1 MIIRNRQIRP
11 SIRQVKRRNQQVS
24 PFFLHLPNNIPILFI
39 RPHWFSPW
47 FRRFPWR
54 VSPQF
59 PQILFSPVLSILRKI
74 KEILVE
80 NIVSV
85 FVFFH
90 RLHPFALQYLREPRN
105 VFLRYVFRFWDF
117 ISRSGVGENALFLV
131 GGWLSVV
138 VIVVGVGIRV
148 GVGVRWERVVG
159 VSIWVFLWA
168 RVRLVG
174 GLVWG
179 VNACHFWT
187 TRWSL
192 REKSGRRG
200 EGEGKGVREMDGCF

>member
-1 MIIRNRQIRP
+1 MKSNSIKKKKKSRHKHLQAAIFENIASPGQKFLDPIQLFNDSFGIRDIIMIIRNRQIRP

-105 VFLRYVFRFWDF
+105 VFSGMFSDSG
-117 ISRSGVGENALFLV
+117 ISSP
-131 GGWLSVV
+131 
-138 VIVVGVGIRV
+138 
-148 GVGVRWERVVG
+148 
-159 VSIWVFLWA
+159 
-168 RVRLVG
+168 
-174 GLVWG
+174 GLV
-179 VNACHFWT
+179 
-187 TRWSL
+187 
-192 REKSGRRG
+192 
-200 EGEGKGVREMDGCF
+200 